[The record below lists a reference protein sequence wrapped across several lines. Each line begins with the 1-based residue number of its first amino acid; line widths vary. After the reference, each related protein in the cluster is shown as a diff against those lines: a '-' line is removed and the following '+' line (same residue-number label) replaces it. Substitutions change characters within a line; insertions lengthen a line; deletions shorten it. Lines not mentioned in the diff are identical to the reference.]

1 MRTSKKRHESP
12 EPRRLDAAALYQYAL
27 RALGGRAHSINELR
41 QKLDRRAERAAD
53 VAGVLARLKEY
64 GYLDD
69 KRYAEAVASW
79 RKDSQGLGRA
89 RALRDLRSRRVAPAV
104 AEKAVA
110 EVYSE
115 ADEVAMIEAF
125 LRRKFRSV
133 PLDTFLA
140 QPKNLASAYRRL
152 RVAGF
157 SSANSLRVLKRFA
170 SEPEMLD
177 ALEDESAPGP
187 E

>member
-1 MRTSKKRHESP
+1 VRTHTKRAGSP
-12 EPRRLDAAALYQYAL
+12 QPRRLDAEGLYQYAL

-41 QKLDRRAERAAD
+41 QKLERRAERASD
-53 VAGVLARLKEY
+53 VPGVLARLKEY

-69 KRYAEAVASW
+69 KRYAEALAAW

-89 RALRDLRSRRVAPAV
+89 RALRDLRSRHVAPAV

-110 EVYSE
+110 EVYRE
-115 ADEVAMIEAF
+115 ADEVAMVEAF
-125 LRRKFRSV
+125 LRRKFRAV
-133 PLDTFLA
+133 PLDKFLA
-140 QPKNLASAYRRL
+140 EPKNLASAYRRL

-157 SSANSLRVLKRFA
+157 SSTNSLRVLKRFA
-170 SEPEMLD
+170 REPEMLD
-177 ALEDESAPGP
+177 ALEDEAAPGA